1 MIVSMASRNQHKL
14 FVSVP
19 VDDVRVTT
27 RDVVFFLYRSKGR
40 KSEKFGELRV
50 SQGALVWRGAYDQYG
65 RKLSWTR
72 FGRIMEREGNRAET
86 RPHGEKKSVP
96 RRKRSV

>member
-1 MIVSMASRNQHKL
+1 MIRPMASRNKHRL

-27 RDVVFFLYRSKGR
+27 RDVVFFLYRGKGR
-40 KSEKFGELRV
+40 TSDKFGELRV

-65 RKLSWTR
+65 RKVSWTR
-72 FGRIMEREGNRAET
+72 FGKIMEREGRRAET
-86 RPHGEKKSVP
+86 RARGEKKSVP
-96 RRKRSV
+96 RRKRSA